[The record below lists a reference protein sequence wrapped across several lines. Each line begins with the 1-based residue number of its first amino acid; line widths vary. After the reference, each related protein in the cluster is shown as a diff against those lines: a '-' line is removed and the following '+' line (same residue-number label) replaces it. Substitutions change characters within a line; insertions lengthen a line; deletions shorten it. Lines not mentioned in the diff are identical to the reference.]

1 VAIRALGSACQLP
14 DKGHAVILAH
24 LNVLQ
29 KAGLG
34 SERPRIASTGSG
46 LTFIHYITL
55 QDFNVHGANTT
66 HGTESEVFR
75 GVKREENPQY
85 IELLRRISTVSVLR
99 AAQ

>member
-1 VAIRALGSACQLP
+1 VLP
-14 DKGHAVILAH
+14 DVDPDLLRKMRPDILRIKGLRSNLA
-24 LNVLQ
+24 Q
-29 KAGLG
+29 
-34 SERPRIASTGSG
+34 SEIN
-46 LTFIHYITL
+46 YITL

>member
-1 VAIRALGSACQLP
+1 VYGGRGCA
-14 DKGHAVILAH
+14 GHSPLA
-24 LNVLQ
+24 
-29 KAGLG
+29 A
-34 SERPRIASTGSG
+34 GSG
-46 LTFIHYITL
+46 TVQTHILQGTIHYITL

-99 AAQ
+99 VQLDLEALAMPVGVTSAA